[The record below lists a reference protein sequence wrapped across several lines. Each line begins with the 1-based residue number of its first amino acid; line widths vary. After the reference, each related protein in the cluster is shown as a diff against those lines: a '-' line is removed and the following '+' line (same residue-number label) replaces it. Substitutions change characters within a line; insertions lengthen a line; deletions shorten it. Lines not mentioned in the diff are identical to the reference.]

1 MLVRLLSCLGVAILT
16 LTSCKRQSEK
26 EAEERIRTL
35 EARVMELSENKAAQP
50 ASSALAESSRI
61 VGSAFITR
69 RSGESTILRGLHVYL
84 CDATFES
91 IYHNHIKSHYPEGL
105 AAPAAFEI
113 DFLAVTYE
121 LPNWTKATTTT
132 DVNGK
137 YEFRDVAPGQY
148 CVFAKLTTDQS
159 VATWVV
165 AVRVDKGSTTLDLTS
180 NNTANIVNQ

>member
-1 MLVRLLSCLGVAILT
+1 MLRYLLLGLLA
-16 LTSCKRQSEK
+16 LTSCKRQGDK
-26 EAEERIRTL
+26 DAEERIRSL
-35 EARVMELSENKAAQP
+35 EAQVKEVSAQKSSPAAT
-50 ASSALAESSRI
+50 ASSEASEVARI

-69 RSGESTILRGLHVYL
+69 RSGESTILRGLQVYL

-113 DFLAVTYE
+113 DFLAVNYE

-132 DVNGK
+132 DINGK
-137 YEFRDVAPGQY
+137 YEFRDIAPGQY
-148 CVFAKLTTDQS
+148 CIFAKLTTNQS

-165 AVRVDKGSTTLDLTS
+165 SVRVDKGTTTLDLTN